1 MPDWKQSLANNGAN
15 GNVLT
20 AAYLDMIRAEQILWD
35 TVAAGTL
42 LLTNIVG
49 NVVWNPTAAVGEG
62 PYTYGKTYWITG
74 LVINALPAGNVQITV
89 V

>member
-1 MPDWKQSLANNGAN
+1 
-15 GNVLT
+15 VLT

-49 NVVWNPTAAVGEG
+49 NAVWNPTAAAGEG
-62 PYTYGKTYWITG
+62 PYTYGKVYWITG
-74 LVINALPAGNVQITV
+74 LVINTLPAGNVQVTV